1 MGDLARNP
9 AGPGAVEMPSAPP
22 TNVRP
27 FETWKEVYAVAD
39 AAGRFGPLVVFACA
53 TGLRPQEWQ
62 ALEWQDV
69 DVAGRHCRIRRTV
82 GDGLVVSVAK
92 TDGSLRRVSL
102 QQRALDALA
111 ELPRPLDGRLLVFP
125 AAEGGIVNL
134 SNFRRRVWT
143 PALTAAGL
151 ERPRRRRCGTRSRRS
166 A

>member
-27 FETWKEVYAVAD
+27 FET
-39 AAGRFGPLVVFACA
+39 LVVFACA

-92 TDGSLRRVSL
+92 MDGSLRRVSL
-102 QQRALDALA
+102 QQRALDAFA

-125 AAEGGIVNL
+125 AAEGGIV
-134 SNFRRRVWT
+134 
-143 PALTAAGL
+143 
-151 ERPRRRRCGTRSRRS
+151 ERPRRRRCGTRSR
-166 A
+166 

>member
-69 DVAGRHCRIRRTV
+69 DVAGRHCRIRRPV

-92 TDGSLRRVSL
+92 TNGSLRRVSL

-111 ELPRPLDGRLLVFP
+111 ELPRPLDGPPPRLPGRGGRHRQPLEFP
-125 AAEGGIVNL
+125 AARL
-134 SNFRRRVWT
+134 D
-143 PALTAAGL
+143 AD
-151 ERPRRRRCGTRSRRS
+151 PRCR
-166 A
+166 